1 MKILVVGSGGREHAV
16 IWKLLQSKHVDEV
29 ICAPGNGGISDI
41 AKCFSVSAEDVDGM
55 VALAKSE
62 KVDFCV
68 VTPDDPL
75 ALGMVDA
82 MEAAGIPSFGPTKAA
97 AQIEASKVF
106 AKELMQ
112 KAGVPT
118 AKAGTFTD
126 TVNAKKYIDEVGAPI
141 VIKADGLAK
150 GKGVIIAQTK
160 EEAYAA
166 VDSMMQDKAFGEAG
180 NRVLIEEFLE
190 GVEASIMCFC
200 DGEHFVPMISSQDHK
215 RLLDGDS
222 GKNTGGMGAFAPTPN
237 YTPEIAKITERDVIA
252 PTVKAMADMGC
263 PFKGVLYA
271 GLMLTKKGPYVLE
284 YNSRFGDPET
294 QVVLPMLEGDLYEIM
309 RACRDG
315 NLDKCS
321 IKFADGGCCIVV
333 MVSGGY
339 PDKYPKGMEI
349 HGLDAKMP
357 KNATGQTVCW
367 VIHAGTK
374 RDGDKYLTNGGRVL
388 GVVAKADS
396 LQEAISTAY
405 ENIAEI
411 SFEGAFYRKDI
422 GGKFRR

>member
-16 IWKLLQSKHVDEV
+16 VWTLLQSQKVDEV

-41 AKCFSVSAEDVDGM
+41 AKCFPVSAEDVDGM
-55 VALAKSE
+55 VKLAKE
-62 KVDFCV
+62 QKVDFCV

-82 MEAAGIPSFGPTKAA
+82 MEKAGIPSFGPTAA
-97 AQIEASKVF
+97 AARIEASKVF

-118 AKAGTFTD
+118 AKSGIFTD
-126 TVNAKKYIDEVGAPI
+126 SDKAKAYIDEVGAPI

-160 EEAYAA
+160 DEAKAA
-166 VDSMMQDKAFGEAG
+166 VDSMMEDKAFGDAG
-180 NRVLIEEFLE
+180 SRILIEEFLE

-215 RLLDGDS
+215 RLLDGDR
-222 GKNTGGMGAFAPTPN
+222 GKNTGGMGAFAPTSN
-237 YTPEIAKITERDVIA
+237 YTPEIAKITERDIIA
-252 PTVKAMADMGC
+252 PTLKAMRELGC
-263 PFKGVLYA
+263 PFRGVLYA

-284 YNSRFGDPET
+284 YNARFGDPET
-294 QVVLPMLEGDLYEIM
+294 QVVLPMLKGDLYEIM

-315 NLDKCS
+315 NLDKCNIS
-321 IKFADGGCCIVV
+321 FDDGGCCIVV

-349 HGLDAKMP
+349 HGLDSKMP
-357 KNATGQTVCW
+357 KNAW

-374 RDGDKYLTNGGRVL
+374 KDGDKYLTNGGRVL
-388 GVVAKADS
+388 GVVAKAES
-396 LQEAISTAY
+396 LQSAIQTAY
-405 ENIAEI
+405 ENVGKI
-411 SFEGAFYRKDI
+411 SFEGAFYRQDI
-422 GGKFRR
+422 GGKI